1 MIIIR
6 PIREEDL
13 DRLFELASTVAGGG
27 MTTLP
32 ADRGALAAKIASSV
46 SSFSTAISEPGPEA
60 YMLVLEDTETGAV
73 GGTAAVYARIGI
85 DKAFYSYKLTKT
97 SHMSVELGVYKTHE
111 VLHLVNDY
119 LGYAEVG
126 TLYVAPEF
134 RRDQNGR
141 TLARSRYLLMADH
154 RDRFPEDAVAEMRGW
169 QDEAGQTP
177 FWDAL
182 GAKFF
187 DMSFHQADHLS
198 AVGNNQFIADLM
210 PKFPVYVDLLPEE
223 AQAVIGKAHED
234 AAPALHMLFQENFR
248 YKGHVDIFDAGPT
261 VEAPID
267 SIKTVRD
274 SQKAVVAQIIKDDA
288 AQEDPHFRLDLV
300 SAGRNAA
307 FRVTRALVRVL
318 DNETVAINESA
329 LDGLGIG
336 EGDQIRHIALRD
348 ET

>member
-1 MIIIR
+1 MIVIR

-13 DRLFELASTVAGGG
+13 DRLFELASSVAGGG

-32 ADRGALAAKIASSV
+32 ADRDALAAKITSSV
-46 SSFSTAISEPGPEA
+46 SSFSTEVSEPGPEA
-60 YMLVLEDTETGAV
+60 YLLVLEDTVTGAV

-126 TLYVAPEF
+126 TLYVSPEF
-134 RRDQNGR
+134 RKDQNGR

-169 QDEAGQTP
+169 QDDEGKSP
-177 FWDAL
+177 FWEAL

-187 DMSFHQADHLS
+187 DMSFHDADHLS
-198 AVGNNQFIADLM
+198 AVSNNQFIADLM
-210 PKFPVYVDLLPEE
+210 PKFPVYVDLLPKE
-223 AQAVIGKAHED
+223 AQAVIGKAHKD
-234 AAPALHMLFQENFR
+234 AAPALHMLFNENFR
-248 YKGHVDIFDAGPT
+248 DKGHVDIFDGGPT

-267 SIKTVRD
+267 GIKTVHE
-274 SQKAVVAQIIKDDA
+274 SQKAVVAQIIKDDEA
-288 AQEDPHFRLDLV
+288 AKDPHFRLDLV
-300 SAGRNAA
+300 SAGKNAD
-307 FRVTRALVRVL
+307 FRVVRGQVKVL

-329 LDGLGIG
+329 LDGLGVE